1 MILILLLILSIYYTN
16 AQYIYGN
23 EVKTVNNNEIAPTQI
38 DLMLLDITEMVKTYD
53 EIKYNY
59 TQLQLFDN
67 GIDILNSNIYL
78 GINFIENTIEN
89 KKILSNEYEKD
100 YFDNIINS
108 INPINML
115 VSNIQNRYNENIIKT
130 KTNTNL
136 IINFDYLDYEDVV
149 LNQYLTDNEIKEIK
163 LKLYFTKSN
172 INYALAKKNELTNKL
187 KTYNPDIYNN
197 YIRSINNLYWTKRK
211 LEQKN

>member
-1 MILILLLILSIYYTN
+1 MIVILLLILSIYYTN
-16 AQYIYGN
+16 GQYIYGN
-23 EVKTVNNNEIAPTQI
+23 EVKTVNNNEITPTQI

-67 GIDILNSNIYL
+67 GVDILNSNIYL

-89 KKILSNEYEKD
+89 KEILSNEYEKD
-100 YFDNIINS
+100 YFDNVINL

-115 VSNIQNRYNENIIKT
+115 VSNIQNRYNENIIKPSID
-130 KTNTNL
+130 L
-136 IINFDYLDYEDVV
+136 VIDFDYSNYEDVV
-149 LNQYLTDNEIKEIK
+149 LNQYLTDSEIKEIK

-172 INYALAKKNELTNKL
+172 INYVLAKKNELTNKL